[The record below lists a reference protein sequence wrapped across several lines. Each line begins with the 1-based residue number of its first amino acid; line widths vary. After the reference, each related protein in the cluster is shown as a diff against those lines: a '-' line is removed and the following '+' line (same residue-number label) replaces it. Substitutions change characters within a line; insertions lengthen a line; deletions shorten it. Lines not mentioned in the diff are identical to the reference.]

1 MKFSVII
8 PVYKVEQYLNQCV
21 DSVLNQSFKDFELI
35 LVDDGSPD
43 NCPRICDDYAKNDAR
58 VKVIHQQNG
67 GQACARNTGLSYAV
81 GMYII
86 FLDSDDYLIDSTAL
100 EKINDKTVAEPD
112 VILYGYRKLFE
123 SDGSFGTPVCNFPE
137 VVRGI
142 SPAAYLNELL
152 LSGSYSGTAWC
163 KAIRT
168 MFLKDNDIEFKPG
181 LISEDHD
188 WYVQVM
194 MKVKTFAAINEALY
208 VYRLRPGS
216 TSHGGAKLND
226 LIDNLWIQKTWFER
240 INEADISAELKNVL
254 LRIWARYMGDVMVL
268 YSSYDCR
275 IRKQYRK
282 QIRELMPL
290 FDYAVTPRSITIKR
304 CCKILGITM
313 TSIMLHVAFRLR
325 KRM

>member
-1 MKFSVII
+1 MKFSIII
-8 PVYKVEQYLNQCV
+8 PVYKVEKYLKQCI
-21 DSVLNQSFKDFELI
+21 DSVLNQSFKDYELI

-43 NCPRICDDYAKNDAR
+43 NCPQICDAYAKKDIR
-58 VKVIHQQNG
+58 VKVVHQPNG
-67 GQACARNTGLSYAV
+67 GLSCARNAGLSCASGEYV
-81 GMYII
+81 I

-123 SDGSFGTPVCNFPE
+123 SDGSFSTPVCNFPE

>member
-1 MKFSVII
+1 MKFSIII
-8 PVYKVEQYLNQCV
+8 PVYKVEKYLKQCI
-21 DSVLNQSFKDFELI
+21 DSVLNQSFKDYELI

-43 NCPRICDDYAKNDAR
+43 NCPQICDDYAKKDAR
-58 VKVIHQQNG
+58 VKVIHRQNG
-67 GQACARNTGLSYAV
+67 GQASARNTGLSYAT
-81 GMYII
+81 GLYII

-123 SDGSFGTPVCNFPE
+123 SDGSFGAPVCNFPE
-137 VVRGI
+137 EVRGV

-163 KAIRT
+163 KAIKT
-168 MFLKDNDIEFKPG
+168 TFLKNNNIEFKPG

-194 MKVKTFAAINEALY
+194 MKVKTYAAINEALY

-216 TSHGGAKLND
+216 ISHGGVKLNN
-226 LIDNLWIQKTWFER
+226 LIDNLWIQKIWFER
-240 INEADISAELKNVL
+240 INQANISTELKNVL
-254 LRIWARYMGDVMVL
+254 LRIWARYMGDVMIL

>member
-290 FDYAVTPRSITIKR
+290 FDYAVTPRSITIRR

-313 TSIMLHVAFRLR
+313 TSILLHVAFRLK

>member
-1 MKFSVII
+1 MEISVII

-43 NCPRICDDYAKNDAR
+43 NCPQICDDYAKKDTR
-58 VKVIHQQNG
+58 VRVIHQQNG
-67 GQACARNTGLSYAV
+67 GQSCARNTGLSHAK
-81 GMYII
+81 GLYII

-100 EKINDKTVAEPD
+100 EKINARTVAEPD
-112 VILYGYRKLFE
+112 VIIYGYRKFFE
-123 SDGSFGTPVCNFPE
+123 SDGSFGVPVCNFPE

-142 SPAAYLNELL
+142 SPAEYLNELL
-152 LSGSYSGTAWC
+152 LLGAYSGTAWC
-163 KAIRT
+163 KVIKAKL
-168 MFLKDNDIEFKPG
+168 LKDNNIEFKPG

-216 TSHGGAKLND
+216 ISHGGAKLKN
-226 LIDNLWIQKTWFER
+226 LIDNLWIQRTWFER
-240 INEADISAELKNVL
+240 INEADISTELKNVL

-290 FDYAVTPRSITIKR
+290 FDYAVTPRSITIRR

-313 TSIMLHVAFRLR
+313 SSILLHVAFRLK

>member
-43 NCPRICDDYAKNDAR
+43 NCPKICDDYAKKDAR

-123 SDGSFGTPVCNFPE
+123 SDGSFSTPVCNFPE

-188 WYVQVM
+188 W
-194 MKVKTFAAINEALY
+194 
-208 VYRLRPGS
+208 
-216 TSHGGAKLND
+216 
-226 LIDNLWIQKTWFER
+226 
-240 INEADISAELKNVL
+240 
-254 LRIWARYMGDVMVL
+254 
-268 YSSYDCR
+268 
-275 IRKQYRK
+275 
-282 QIRELMPL
+282 
-290 FDYAVTPRSITIKR
+290 
-304 CCKILGITM
+304 
-313 TSIMLHVAFRLR
+313 
-325 KRM
+325 